1 MNTIYMGFWIDKSLT
16 IEYNKINGNQKQMNK
31 IHYDFHKRNGCKCCT
46 LPTNVTYSLIQCSK
60 TLLNIIVACFLGVVK
75 KGGYTY
81 EKGIGISV

>member
-1 MNTIYMGFWIDKSLT
+1 
-16 IEYNKINGNQKQMNK
+16 MNK

-81 EKGIGISV
+81 EKRIGISV